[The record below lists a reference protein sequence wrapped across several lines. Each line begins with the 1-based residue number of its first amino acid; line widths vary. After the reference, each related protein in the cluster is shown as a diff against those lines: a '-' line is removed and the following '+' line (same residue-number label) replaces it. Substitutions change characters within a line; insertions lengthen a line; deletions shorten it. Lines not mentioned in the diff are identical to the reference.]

1 MPAIQK
7 IYNIEINEMLL
18 NPIES
23 SPFAHGFNL
32 ASESQ
37 SYSESQSPELAS
49 TWDNHENTKPVDTTD
64 EDHELH
70 QLMED
75 IKRYIRSID
84 ISNL

>member
-1 MPAIQK
+1 MPAMPER
-7 IYNIEINEMLL
+7 YNIEINEMLL
-18 NPIES
+18 NPIEA

-49 TWDNHENTKPVDTTD
+49 TWDNHENTKAVDTD

>member
-1 MPAIQK
+1 MPAISQRH
-7 IYNIEINEMLL
+7 NIELNEILL

-37 SYSESQSPELAS
+37 SYSESQSPELAGS
-49 TWDNHENTKPVDTTD
+49 WDNHDNTKPGDTD

-75 IKRYIRSID
+75 VKRYIRSID

>member
-1 MPAIQK
+1 MTVISER
-7 IYNIEINEMLL
+7 YSIEINKVLL
-18 NPIES
+18 NPTES
-23 SPFAHGFNL
+23 SPFAHRFNL

-37 SYSESQSPELAS
+37 SYSESQSPGLAS
-49 TWDNHENTKPVDTTD
+49 TWDNHENTKPVDTD

-75 IKRYIRSID
+75 VKRYIRSID

>member
-1 MPAIQK
+1 MPAIPEK
-7 IYNIEINEMLL
+7 YDIEINEMLL
-18 NPIES
+18 NSVES
-23 SPFAHGFNL
+23 TPFAHGFNL

-49 TWDNHENTKPVDTTD
+49 TWDKHENTKPVDTD
-64 EDHELH
+64 EDHELY

-75 IKRYIRSID
+75 VKRYIRSID